1 MVPPFQGK
9 ERRRYLRVHPA
20 QTNPVHVAVQ
30 MGDTVLEADAIRDV
44 SLGGVAFQFPWDSA
58 LPPIGKKL
66 APIQL
71 KLPELGTVEARGV
84 VRRYDRPAPD
94 APPVLAVEF
103 TSLPYSGE
111 KKLFQY
117 INQRHR
123 ELRYFTG
130 E

>member
-1 MVPPFQGK
+1 MAPAFQGR

-20 QTNPVHVAVQ
+20 QTNPLHVAVKVD
-30 MGDTVLEADAIRDV
+30 DTLYEADAIRDV
-44 SLGGVAFQFPWDSA
+44 SLGGVAFQFPSDTT

-71 KLPELGTVEARGV
+71 ELPELGLVEAQGV
-84 VRRYDRPAPD
+84 VRRYDRSAAEARPI
-94 APPVLAVEF
+94 LAVEF
-103 TSLPYSGE
+103 TRLPYSGE
-111 KKLFQY
+111 KKLFKY

-123 ELRYFTG
+123 ELRYFAG

>member
-1 MVPPFQGK
+1 MAPAFQGQ

-20 QTNPVHVAVQ
+20 QTNPVHVAVKVDETFYQ
-30 MGDTVLEADAIRDV
+30 ANAIRDV
-44 SLGGVAFQFPWDSA
+44 SLGGVAFQFASDTA

-71 KLPELGTVEARGV
+71 ELPELGLVEAQGI
-84 VRRYDRPAPD
+84 VRRYDRPAAD
-94 APPVLAVEF
+94 LPPILAVEF
-103 TSLPYSGE
+103 TRLPYSGE
-111 KKLFQY
+111 KKLFKY

-130 E
+130 Q